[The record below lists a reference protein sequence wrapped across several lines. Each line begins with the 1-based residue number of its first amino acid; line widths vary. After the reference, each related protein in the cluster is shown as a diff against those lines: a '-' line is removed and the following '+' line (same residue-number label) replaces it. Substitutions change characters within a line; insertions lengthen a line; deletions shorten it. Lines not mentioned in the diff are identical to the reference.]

1 MTQLAVE
8 RMKLFS
14 TRSAWWCSF
23 LAIALP
29 MALTALVVGLTEDG
43 SPVLI
48 PQTQGGSD
56 LGLMVVM
63 VLAALSVTTEYRFGT
78 IRATFLAVPNRVS
91 PLVAKAV
98 VAALTALVVGLLGAF
113 GAWAVGYL
121 MATDP
126 QLALD
131 SAVAWRQVAGVGLV
145 FAAGAVLAVGVGTL
159 VRQSA
164 AAITLLLLWPLLVE
178 SLVLLIPQVG
188 EDLSNWMPFNMA
200 RHFLS
205 AEGAGDMPLGPWAA
219 LAYFAAIA
227 VAVLAAGIA
236 VVRRRDA

>member
-14 TRSAWWCSF
+14 TRSAWWCSL

-29 MALTALVVGLTEDG
+29 VGLTALSVGLLSSDV
-43 SPVLI
+43 PVRI
-48 PQTQGGSD
+48 SQTQAGSD

-78 IRATFLAVPNRVS
+78 IRTTFLAMPNRAI

-98 VAALTALVVGLLGAF
+98 VAALTGLVVGLLSAF
-113 GAWAVGYL
+113 GAWGAGYL
-121 MATDP
+121 MASET

-131 SAVAWRQVAGVGLV
+131 SVDAWRQVAGSGLV
-145 FAAGAVLAVGVGTL
+145 YAAGAVLAVGVGIL

-164 AAITLLLLWPLLVE
+164 GAITLLLLWPLLVE
-178 SLVLLIPQVG
+178 GLVMLIPRIGDVLG
-188 EDLSNWMPFNMA
+188 DWMPFVMSN
-200 RHFLS
+200 RFLS
-205 AEGAGDMPLGPWAA
+205 SEVSAEAPLGPWGS
-219 LAYFAAIA
+219 LVYFAA
-227 VAVLAAGIA
+227 VAVVVLAVGIA